1 MLLLATY
8 ASSHGALR
16 AEQQLKAAGLE
27 VELIPAPRQVR
38 SSCGFCL
45 LAEVQDEGSL
55 LRASGAEG
63 LWRTW
68 EPAPGQY
75 RRTYEPYL

>member
-8 ASSHGALR
+8 ASSHRALL
-16 AEQQLKAAGLE
+16 AEKQVKAAGLE

-38 SSCGFCL
+38 SNCGFCL
-45 LAEVQDEGSL
+45 LAEVEDDGAL

-63 LWRTW
+63 LWRAR
-68 EPAPGQY
+68 EPEPGQH
-75 RRTYEPYL
+75 RRTYEPHL

>member
-16 AEQQLKAAGLE
+16 AEQELKAAGLE

-45 LAEVQDEGSL
+45 LADVQDEGGL
-55 LRASGAEG
+55 LWASGAEG
-63 LWRTW
+63 LWKAM
-68 EPAPGQY
+68 EPEQGQH
-75 RRTYEPYL
+75 RRTYEPHL